1 MADMF
6 KRDAKIGPFLEE
18 LCRRARELGALEAV
32 AIDAGDI
39 VLDERA
45 VLKCQVPRCANYG
58 KLTCPPNSLAFTDFQ
73 RILSKYNSAIVL
85 RVGNSGLDKPES
97 REESGNLSQMW
108 QASTVEGGGSIQ
120 AGGLDDYLLVLK
132 QGQEKMYDIM
142 EQIESLCL
150 GMGYHFTA
158 GLSSGGCS
166 LCDECVGAGLPCRHP
181 FRARLSTSGLGIDL
195 IATAGKAGI
204 NLEFNQDNPSWT
216 GLILV
221 D

>member
-1 MADMF
+1 
-6 KRDAKIGPFLEE
+6 
-18 LCRRARELGALEAV
+18 V

-39 VLDERA
+39 LLDERA

-73 RILSKYNSAIVL
+73 RILSRYHSAIVL
-85 RVGNSGLDKPES
+85 RVNNSGLGKPEDKS
-97 REESGNLSQMW
+97 GLGNLSHIW
-108 QASTVEGGGSIQ
+108 QASQIEGDGSAQ
-120 AGGLDDYLLVLK
+120 TGGLDDYLAVLK

-142 EQIESLCL
+142 EHIESACL
-150 GMGYHFTA
+150 GMGYHFAA

-166 LCDECVGAGLPCRHP
+166 LCDECVGAGSPCRHP

-195 IATAGKAGI
+195 VSTAEKAGI
-204 NLEFNQDNPSWT
+204 KLEFNQDNPSWT
-216 GLILV
+216 GIILV